1 MYWEKPGT
9 EHTREVV
16 ELALETAK
24 ERGIGHIVVATTKGD
39 TVDFFDGKLG
49 DITLTCVTHAHGS
62 IFYGVNMLSDEK
74 RAELLARGYQVCT
87 AAHAL
92 SGAERSIS
100 SLFKGAYPVEIIA
113 QTLRMFGQGT
123 KVCVEIAA
131 MAADAGLIPAGEP
144 VVAVAGTGRGADT
157 AVILRPSYS
166 SSILDTR
173 VEEILCKPLLGKP
186 PVTPSPL
193 AAHLPKED

>member
-1 MYWEKPGT
+1 MYWEKPGKENT
-9 EHTREVV
+9 EQTVA
-16 ELALETAK
+16 LALEAAK
-24 ERGIGHIVVATTKGD
+24 AHGIRHIVVATTKGCTPD
-39 TVDFFDGKLG
+39 YFDGKLG
-49 DITLTCVTHAHGS
+49 DIKLTCVTHAYGS
-62 IFYGVNMLSDEK
+62 IFYGVNVLSDEK
-74 RAELLARGYQVCT
+74 RASLLERGYQVCT

-92 SGAERSIS
+92 SAGERSIS
-100 SLFKGAYPVEIIA
+100 SLFKGNYPLELMA

-131 MAADAGLIPAGEP
+131 MAADAGMIPAGEL
-144 VVAVAGTGRGADT
+144 VVAVAGTGAGADT

-173 VEEILCKPLLGKP
+173 VEEMICKPLLGKP

-193 AAHLPKED
+193 AAHLPKKD